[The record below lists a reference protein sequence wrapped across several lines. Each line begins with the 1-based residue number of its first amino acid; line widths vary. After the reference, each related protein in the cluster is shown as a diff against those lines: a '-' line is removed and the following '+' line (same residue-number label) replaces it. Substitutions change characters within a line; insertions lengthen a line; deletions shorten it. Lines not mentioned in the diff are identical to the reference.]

1 MTDLY
6 KLIDYAIPLYCDNQ
20 SAICLAENPIFHAQT
35 KHVKCI
41 ITSAGKKSLARWS
54 WLWYIKMDDQVADLF
69 TKSMSTRKFES
80 VCCQLSIIKKMKAGI
95 EGECWNILHQPMD
108 TSIVS
113 LKVFSRVKLVGSKQR
128 SGSMCDGELF
138 SLINLLTV
146 LGNKLCIVLIEI
158 KLNNMYGVYCICV
171 TI

>member
-35 KHVKCI
+35 KHVECI
-41 ITSAGKKSLARWS
+41 ITSAWKKSLARWS
-54 WLWYIKMDDQVADLF
+54 WLWYIKMDDQVVDLF
-69 TKSMSTRKFES
+69 TKSMS
-80 VCCQLSIIKKMKAGI
+80 IIKKIKAGI
-95 EGECWNILHQPMD
+95 EGECWNILHQPME

-128 SGSMCDGELF
+128 SGLRVWWGIIF
-138 SLINLLTV
+138 V
-146 LGNKLCIVLIEI
+146 NKFA
-158 KLNNMYGVYCICV
+158 YGVR
-171 TI
+171 